1 MDRLSTVVD
10 IDQPPSVVYGF
21 LTDDENKPLWLSNFV
36 RQERIKGSDGKVGS
50 VSRQIF
56 KQNGRQISLMEEITQ
71 ARESEILEGRF
82 HHDRME
88 LKIRN
93 ELTAKG
99 SQKTQ
104 LRVTF
109 EYWPKT
115 WLANIGYWLSRKT
128 IFRRH
133 RRDIENL
140 KTAVE
145 ALGDIN

>member
-21 LTDDENKPLWLSNFV
+21 LTDDENNPLWLSNFV

-50 VSRQIF
+50 VSRQVF
-56 KQNGRQISLMEEITQ
+56 KRNGRQVSRMEEITQ
-71 ARESEILEGRF
+71 AREAEILEGHFR
-82 HHDRME
+82 HDD
-88 LKIRN
+88 LDIKIRN

-99 SQKTQ
+99 TRKTQ

-115 WLANIGYWLSRKT
+115 WLAQIGFWLSRKT
-128 IFRRH
+128 ILSRH

-145 ALGDIN
+145 ALGDFN